1 MKPQTKWKKKLE
13 GIKKLAKS
21 AMTDKPIWKPAK
33 GLSYIKDVPVGQLV
47 KVGNQTA
54 IIVEHT
60 DVSTV
65 IHCVEYEGEDK
76 SFYVGRHRWANTTE
90 VRTI

>member
-1 MKPQTKWKKKLE
+1 
-13 GIKKLAKS
+13 
-21 AMTDKPIWKPAK
+21 MTDKPIWKPAK

-54 IIVEHT
+54 IVVEHT

-90 VRTI
+90 VQTI

>member
-1 MKPQTKWKKKLE
+1 M
-13 GIKKLAKS
+13 I
-21 AMTDKPIWKPAK
+21 DKPVWKPSE
-33 GLSYIKDVPVGQLV
+33 GLSYIKYVPVGQLV

-54 IIVEHT
+54 IVVEHT

-65 IHCVEYEGEDK
+65 IHCVEYKGEDK

>member
-1 MKPQTKWKKKLE
+1 
-13 GIKKLAKS
+13 
-21 AMTDKPIWKPAK
+21 MTDKPVWNPSK
-33 GLSYIKDVPVGQLV
+33 GLSYIKHVPVGQLV

-76 SFYVGRHRWANTTE
+76 SFYIGRHRWANTTE

>member
-1 MKPQTKWKKKLE
+1 
-13 GIKKLAKS
+13 
-21 AMTDKPIWKPAK
+21 MTDKPVWNPSK

-65 IHCVEYEGEDK
+65 IHWVEYEGEDK
-76 SFYVGRHRWANTTE
+76 SFYIGRHRWANTTE

>member
-1 MKPQTKWKKKLE
+1 MKAITKWKKKVE
-13 GIKKLAKS
+13 AIHKIAKS
-21 AMTDKPIWKPAK
+21 AIKDKPKWKPSK

-76 SFYVGRHRWANTTE
+76 SFYIGRHRWANTTE